1 MGFEDLTGKAKDLGD
16 KAKDAAKDL
25 GDKAKDTAKDL
36 SDKAKDAVDTAKD
49 AVTSEEKT
57 DKVLDDIAGAANK
70 ATGGKF
76 ADKIDAARNA
86 ADDKLGGK

>member
-1 MGFEDLTGKAKDLGD
+1 MGLEDLTDKAKGIAEDLGD
-16 KAKDAAKDL
+16 KAKGAFDAAKD
-25 GDKAKDTAKDL
+25 
-36 SDKAKDAVDTAKD
+36 AVS
-49 AVTSEEKT
+49 SEDKT

-76 ADKIDAARNA
+76 ADQIDSARDA

>member
-1 MGFEDLTGKAKDLGD
+1 M
-16 KAKDAAKDL
+16 DA
-25 GDKAKDTAKDL
+25 
-36 SDKAKDAVDTAKD
+36 AKD